1 MKRFTFAALA
11 AGLLCAA
18 CVESTA
24 PPAFAI
30 SATVDR
36 ATITP
41 GDSVNFVVQASGQ
54 NLLRLNV
61 AFGDATTFE
70 RDLFGAQTVTANL
83 RHTYPAAGQF
93 TMTAVITAVS
103 GETRQTTVG
112 VQVR

>member
-11 AGLLCAA
+11 AALLCAG

-36 ATITP
+36 ATTAP
-41 GDSVNFVVQASGQ
+41 GDSVNFVITASGSD
-54 NLLRLNV
+54 LVRLNV

-70 RDLFGAQTVTANL
+70 RELFGAQTVTANL
-83 RHTYPAAGQF
+83 RHAYPAAGQF
-93 TMTAVITAVS
+93 TMTAVITAAS
-103 GETRQTTVG
+103 NETRQTTVG